1 MTAQNMTVQKN
12 RVVTI
17 DYTLTGE
24 DGAVLDT
31 SSGQEPLS
39 YIQGSGSIIN
49 GLETALEGR
58 SPRDQLTVSVAPQ
71 DAYGVRDESFVIPL
85 PRKQFREV
93 EDLEIGMQFHLQGG
107 DTERVVTVVGIND
120 KEVIVDAN
128 HPFAGMTLRFEVTI
142 VGVREATGEELA
154 HGHVHDDGGH
164 GHHEGHGHGGE
175 HVH

>member
-1 MTAQNMTVQKN
+1 MTAQSMTVAKN

-39 YIQGSGSIIN
+39 YIHGTGSIIS
-49 GLETALEGR
+49 GLEAALEGK
-58 SPRDQLTVSVAPQ
+58 SPKDQLAVSVSPQ
-71 DAYGVRDESFVIPL
+71 DAYGLRDESFVFPL

-93 EDLEIGMQFHLQGG
+93 DDLAVGMQLQLL
-107 DTERVVTVVGIND
+107 DEEVERVATVVRIND
-120 KEVIVDAN
+120 REVIVDAN

-142 VGVREATGEELA
+142 VSVREATEEELS
-154 HGHVHDDGGH
+154 HGHVH
-164 GHHEGHGHGGE
+164 
-175 HVH
+175 